1 MRSKIKVGISQ
12 GDINGISYEV
22 IIKTLLDNRIME
34 NCIPIVYGSPKVA
47 AYHRKALNITNFSFN
62 AINKA
67 EDANPKRANL
77 INVLDDNIRVELGKA
92 TQMSGEAAFIS
103 LEKATDDLKNK
114 HIDVLITGPINKK
127 NIQSKDF
134 NFAGHTE
141 YLRTRFE
148 TDEVLMLLVSDF
160 MKVGVVA
167 GHVPIAEVP
176 AMITEENILKKLT
189 IFNESLIKDFGIR
202 KPKIAVLG
210 LNPHAGDEGLLGKE
224 EQEIIIPALEKA
236 NKNNIMAIGPFS
248 ADGFFGSNN
257 FKQFDGVLAMYHDQ
271 GLAPFKALVFNN
283 GVNYTAGLP
292 VIRTSPDHGT
302 AYELVGQGTASSN
315 SFRQALY
322 LAIDIF
328 KNRVMHKDINAN
340 PLPFTD
346 LSELQ
351 ENNDPTI
358 IDDEPEQV

>member
-22 IIKTLLDNRIME
+22 IIKTLLDNRILE
-34 NCIPIVYGSPKVA
+34 SCIPILYGSPKVA
-47 AYHRKALNITNFSFN
+47 AYHRKALNINNFSFN
-62 AINKA
+62 AITKA
-67 EDANPKRANL
+67 EEANPKRANL
-77 INVLDDNIRVELGKA
+77 INVLDDNIRVELGKS
-92 TQMSGEAAFIS
+92 TQMAGEAAFIS
-103 LEKATDDLKNK
+103 LEKATDDLKNGL
-114 HIDVLITGPINKK
+114 IDVLITGPINKK

-141 YLRTRFE
+141 YLRTKFE
-148 TDEVLMLLVSDF
+148 TDDVLMLLVGDF
-160 MKVGVVA
+160 LKVGVVA
-167 GHVPIAEVP
+167 GHVPVREIPDV
-176 AMITEENILKKLT
+176 ITEENILKKLH
-189 IFNESLIKDFGIR
+189 IFNQSLIQDFGIR

-210 LNPHAGDEGLLGKE
+210 LNPHAGDDGLIGEE
-224 EQEIIIPALEKA
+224 EQEIVIPAIKKA
-236 NKNNIMAIGPFS
+236 NDNDIMAIGPFP
-248 ADGFFGSNN
+248 ADGFFGSSN

-271 GLAPFKALVFNN
+271 GLAPFKSLVFNN

-302 AYELVGQGTASSN
+302 AYELVGLDKASEN

-322 LAIDIF
+322 LAIDVY
-328 KNRVMHKDINAN
+328 KNREMYKGITSN

-351 ENNDPTI
+351 DSNDPTI
-358 IDDEPEQV
+358 IDEEGE

>member
-22 IIKTLLDNRIME
+22 IIKTLLDNRIIE
-34 NCIPIVYGSPKVA
+34 GCIPILYGSPKVA
-47 AYHRKALNITNFSFN
+47 AYHRKALNISNFSFN

-77 INVLDDNIRVELGKA
+77 INVLDDNIRVELGKSTEMA
-92 TQMSGEAAFIS
+92 GEAAYIS
-103 LEKATDDLKNK
+103 LERATEDLKSGA
-114 HIDVLITGPINKK
+114 IDVLITGPINKK

-141 YLRTRFE
+141 YLKYKFD
-148 TDEVLMLLVSDF
+148 TDEVLMLLISDT

-167 GHVPIAEVP
+167 GHVPVRKIADE
-176 AMITEENILKKLT
+176 ITEEGILTKLNILNT
-189 IFNESLIKDFGIR
+189 SLIKDFGIR

-210 LNPHAGDEGLLGKE
+210 LNPHAGDNGLIGE
-224 EQEIIIPALEKA
+224 EEIETIIPAIDKA
-236 NKNNIMAIGPFS
+236 NENGILAMGPFP
-248 ADGFFGSNN
+248 ADGFFGSSN

-271 GLAPFKALVFNN
+271 GLAPFKSFVFNN

-292 VIRTSPDHGT
+292 VVRTSPDHGT
-302 AYELVGQGTASSN
+302 AYELVGQGKASEN

-322 LAIDIF
+322 LAIDVF
-328 KNRVMHKDINAN
+328 RNREMFKDINSN
-340 PLPFTD
+340 PLPFND

-351 ENNDPTI
+351 DNNDPTI
-358 IDDEPEQV
+358 IDDSTE